1 MIVYLNEYIHPEA
14 VANLKKN
21 VKVVDNFDEIEK
33 IDAIILRGATVT
45 REMMEK
51 ATNLKVI
58 AKHGVGTNTIDVQ
71 AAKELGIKVIYT
83 PTANINSVA
92 ELIVG
97 LILNLNRMIC
107 IANNNSRAGI
117 YKRIAPPELTGIEI
131 KGKTLGLVGMGNI
144 ACIVAGILKEGFGVE
159 VVGYDPFVTFEK
171 AAEMGYKKY
180 EDLKELI
187 RVSDIINIGVPLT
200 EDTRNLISGDLF
212 EYFKPDAILINAAR
226 GGIIN
231 EDDLYEALVNKKL
244 KAAACDAFV
253 NEPPTSENSKLLSLE
268 NFIATPH
275 IGGNTIEAL
284 YRAGKEVVVETL
296 NVLAGKE
303 PIHPAY
309 R

>member
-1 MIVYLNEYIHPEA
+1 MIVYLSETIHPEA
-14 VANLKKN
+14 VDKLKEN
-21 VKVVDNFDEIEK
+21 VIVVEDFNEIEK
-33 IDAIILRGATVT
+33 IDAIILRNVTVT

-51 ATNLKVI
+51 AAMLKVI

-117 YKRIAPPELTGIEI
+117 YKRIAPPELTGTEI
-131 KGKTLGLVGMGNI
+131 RGKTLGLVGMGNI
-144 ACIVAGILKEGFGVE
+144 ARIAAGILKDGFGVD
-159 VVGYDPFVTFEK
+159 VIGYDPFVTAEK
-171 AAEMGYKKY
+171 ANEMGYKKY
-180 EDLKELI
+180 DDLKELLT
-187 RVSDIINIGVPLT
+187 VADIINVSVPLT
-200 EDTRNLISGDLF
+200 EETRNLISGDVF
-212 EYFKPDAILINAAR
+212 DCIKPGAIMINAAR
-226 GGIIN
+226 GGIVN
-231 EDDLYEALVNKKL
+231 EDDLYEALLNSKL
-244 KAAACDAFV
+244 RAAACDAFV
-253 NEPPTSENSKLLSLE
+253 VEPPTLENSKLLSLD

-275 IGGNTIEAL
+275 IGGNTIESL
-284 YRAGKEVVVETL
+284 FRAGKEVVEETL

-309 R
+309 